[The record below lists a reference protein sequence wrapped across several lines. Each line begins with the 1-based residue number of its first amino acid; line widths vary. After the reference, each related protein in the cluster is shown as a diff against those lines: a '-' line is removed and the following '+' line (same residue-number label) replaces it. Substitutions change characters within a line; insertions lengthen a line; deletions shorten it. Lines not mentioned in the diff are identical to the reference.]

1 MSTVND
7 NVVTNRAGLGISSL
21 VPCSVEGAD
30 ESIFVHVKR
39 ASRKHARI
47 MIKTVDSHVVV
58 IAIADFHQLAPL
70 NELWIEFGEG
80 KSLRFISIN
89 NQSFLLTTYNHSQ
102 NI

>member
-1 MSTVND
+1 MVVSTVND

-21 VPCSVEGAD
+21 VPCSMEGAD
-30 ESIFVHVKR
+30 ERIFVHVKR

-80 KSLRFISIN
+80 KSLRFISSN
-89 NQSFLLTTYNHSQ
+89 NHFY
-102 NI
+102 